1 MEPRQPRLHRQQQLR
16 VRVATPAYLVVEVE
30 GVPYYVRCLPNRHN
44 PPTGG
49 PVRPGDVF
57 RVYNTPGP
65 QGPTL
70 AERLTPAG
78 AGDGCTYLLR
88 DYDRAAPAAAGAA
101 ARGRAD
107 GKETGAARPRGAAGR
122 ESRRATPGSRR
133 GARRK

>member
-44 PPTGG
+44 PPTGC

-88 DYDRAAPAAAGAA
+88 DYDRVAPTSAGAA
-101 ARGRAD
+101 ACGGAD
-107 GKETGAARPRGAAGR
+107 GKETGAARPLGAAGR
-122 ESRRATPGSRR
+122 ASRHATPGSRR
-133 GARRK
+133 GARRQ

>member
-1 MEPRQPRLHRQQQLR
+1 MEPRQPRVHRQQQLR

-44 PPTGG
+44 PPTGR
-49 PVRPGDVF
+49 PIRPGDVL

-70 AERLTPAG
+70 VERFTPAG

-88 DYDRAAPAAAGAA
+88 DYDRADPASNGAA
-101 ARGRAD
+101 Q
-107 GKETGAARPRGAAGR
+107 PRGAAGR
-122 ESRRATPGSRR
+122 ESRRAMPGSRR
-133 GARRK
+133 GARRQ

>member
-1 MEPRQPRLHRQQQLR
+1 MESRPPRLHRQQQLR

-65 QGPTL
+65 HARRTAHP
-70 AERLTPAG
+70 R
-78 AGDGCTYLLR
+78 R
-88 DYDRAAPAAAGAA
+88 R
-101 ARGRAD
+101 RGRLHLPP
-107 GKETGAARPRGAAGR
+107 PRL
-122 ESRRATPGSRR
+122 
-133 GARRK
+133 

>member
-1 MEPRQPRLHRQQQLR
+1 MEPRQPSLHRQQQLR

-30 GVPYYVRCLPNRHN
+30 GVAYYVRCLPNHHN

-49 PVRPGDVF
+49 PVQPGDVF

-88 DYDRAAPAAAGAA
+88 DYDRVVPASAGTG
-101 ARGRAD
+101 ARGGVHRQ
-107 GKETGAARPRGAAGR
+107 ETGAARPQGAAGR
-122 ESRRATPGSRR
+122 ESHRATPSSRR
-133 GARRK
+133 SARRK

>member
-1 MEPRQPRLHRQQQLR
+1 MESRQPRLSRQQQLR
-16 VRVATPAYLVVEVE
+16 VRVATPAYLIVEVE
-30 GVPYYVRCLPNRHN
+30 GVPYYVRCLLNRHN

-88 DYDRAAPAAAGAA
+88 DYDRAAPASVGAA

-107 GKETGAARPRGAAGR
+107 GKETGAVRPRGAVGR

-133 GARRK
+133 GARRT

>member
-1 MEPRQPRLHRQQQLR
+1 MEPRQPCLHRQQQLR

-88 DYDRAAPAAAGAA
+88 DYDRAAPMS
-101 ARGRAD
+101 
-107 GKETGAARPRGAAGR
+107 ARPRGAAGR

-133 GARRK
+133 GARRT

>member
-1 MEPRQPRLHRQQQLR
+1 MESRPPRLHRQQQLR

-49 PVRPGDVF
+49 PVRPGDVL

-78 AGDGCTYLLR
+78 RGDGCKYLLR
-88 DYDRAAPAAAGAA
+88 DYDRVVPSAAGHP
-101 ARGRAD
+101 RPGRARRQA
-107 GKETGAARPRGAAGR
+107 GGSARKRGPN
-122 ESRRATPGSRR
+122 RRATPPDPR
-133 GARRK
+133 